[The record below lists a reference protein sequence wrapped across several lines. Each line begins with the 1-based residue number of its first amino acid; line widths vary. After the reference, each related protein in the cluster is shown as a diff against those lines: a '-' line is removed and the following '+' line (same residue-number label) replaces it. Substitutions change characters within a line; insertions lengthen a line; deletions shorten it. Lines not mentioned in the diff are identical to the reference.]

1 MTTPTQAAEER
12 RAEIVRLADMIA
24 RDVAEIDDR
33 TSPEDWPE
41 AMLVTPDELKSIV
54 IYRLQVALTARE
66 EVGWEHWHKLVDA
79 IPDYEWPSP
88 NIYGE
93 WKKSEK
99 VSFVERVVRDHLVA
113 LASRP
118 GVEKE

>member
-1 MTTPTQAAEER
+1 MIPTPTQAAEAR
-12 RAEIVRLADMIA
+12 RAEIAERVQIERPGFIKSDGIPLASRYAVAIADREWLLSELSRLTD
-24 RDVAEIDDR
+24 
-33 TSPEDWPE
+33 
-41 AMLVTPDELKSIV
+41 
-54 IYRLQVALTARE
+54 ALTARE